1 MNHLADGGRFL
12 RPMYLPFFKKKTHH
26 SLYTLLISKS
36 VVGACSFHVENGSVI
51 VDSTSSL
58 VAWDEENENTL
69 FDAADTAIGSL
80 SAAAD
85 QVLLSLPDDW
95 VQGQGIHPRRKPLLK
110 SLTEKLEISSVGFV
124 VTMEA
129 LIAFLKEESPQPLNL
144 VCASIEPDA
153 FIMGI
158 VKQDVASPI
167 LRIGRSGKTADD
179 FLEGCSRL
187 KVSEVPPQILIVSLS
202 ESNEALGAAKQE
214 LETYAWDQS
223 IFVQTPSVALQTAEF
238 LLVAVAS
245 SGGKEVAKA
254 MPELSNDS
262 PSSTESEAAPA
273 PNFVPVTGTIAPTPT
288 PIEPESDPELQFH
301 EDDANTPASRSRKKI
316 AMIIALVVIF
326 LGIVTTIA
334 TAVVLPRLATVEV
347 TVTRSKSPI
356 ETKMTIT
363 VDSAPS
369 ASSSGAVVTGEV
381 ISIGVSGSKDAPTTG
396 KKQTGDKAGGTV
408 TLFNK
413 TTQSKKFPSGTQLKT
428 GKLIFVTTEEVTV
441 ASASASISETVNGKA
456 TVKAAADFVG
466 EEGNIDKNKELSVST
481 YDASAYIARTETSFT
496 GGTSR
501 TEPAVAAKDQEMAVN
516 TLLPEL
522 KEKATSELQSR
533 IGGNQDGILLGDVT
547 IGTKKF
553 DKAVGEEAQSVSVT
567 MSASSSALLYKRDD
581 VLAVITKE
589 LEHTLPPGA
598 TLDADHLTLSAAES
612 KKISNTKASVDFTI
626 SGKTN
631 ARIDTEQFVSILA
644 GKNLE
649 EAKTFLD
656 SQKSIESYTM
666 KLKPSLFTAIL
677 RQFPSDP
684 AKINVKVQE

>member
-1 MNHLADGGRFL
+1 
-12 RPMYLPFFKKKTHH
+12 MYLPFFKKKTHH

-36 VVGACSFHVENGSVI
+36 VVGACSFHVENGHVV

-58 VAWDEENENTL
+58 VSWDEENESTL

-80 SAAAD
+80 STQAD

-129 LIAFLKEESPQPLNL
+129 LIAFLKEESGQPLNL

-158 VKQDVASPI
+158 VKQDAASPI

-202 ESNEALGAAKQE
+202 ESDEALGAAKQE
-214 LETYAWDQS
+214 LETYSWDPS
-223 IFVQTPSVALQTAEF
+223 IFVQPPSVSVQTAEF

-254 MPELSNDS
+254 MPELSNDTPASNS
-262 PSSTESEAAPA
+262 PEVAPA
-273 PNFVPVTGTIAPTPT
+273 PNFVSVTGTVPAVSSIP
-288 PIEPESDPELQFH
+288 EPEATPELEFH
-301 EDDANTPASRSRKKI
+301 EDDAHTPAARSRKKI
-316 AMIIALVVIF
+316 AMIAAIVILSLGLLATVATALVV
-326 LGIVTTIA
+326 
-334 TAVVLPRLATVEV
+334 PQMATVEV
-347 TVTRSKSPI
+347 AVTRSKSPI

-381 ISIGVSGSKDAPTTG
+381 ITIGVSGSKDAPTTG
-396 KKQTGDKAGGTV
+396 KKQTGDKASGTV

-413 TTQSKKFPSGTQLKT
+413 TTQSKKFPSGTQLKA
-428 GKLIFVTTEEVTV
+428 GKLTFVTTEEVTV

-466 EEGNIDKNKELSVST
+466 EEGNIDKNKELSVGGF
-481 YDASAYIARTETSFT
+481 DASAYIARTESSFS

-501 TEPAVAAKDQEMAVN
+501 TEQAVAPKDQETAVN
-516 TLLPEL
+516 SLLPEL

-567 MSASSSALLYKRDD
+567 MNASSSALLYKRDD

-589 LEHTLPPGA
+589 LEQTLPPGA
-598 TLDADHLTLSAAES
+598 TLDTDHLTLSAAES
-612 KKISNTKASVDFTI
+612 KKISNTKANVDFTI
-626 SGKTN
+626 SGKTK
-631 ARIDTEQFVSILA
+631 ALIDTQQFVSILA

-666 KLKPSLFTAIL
+666 KLQPSLFTAIL
-677 RQFPSDP
+677 RHFPSDP
-684 AKINVKVQE
+684 SKISVKVQEE